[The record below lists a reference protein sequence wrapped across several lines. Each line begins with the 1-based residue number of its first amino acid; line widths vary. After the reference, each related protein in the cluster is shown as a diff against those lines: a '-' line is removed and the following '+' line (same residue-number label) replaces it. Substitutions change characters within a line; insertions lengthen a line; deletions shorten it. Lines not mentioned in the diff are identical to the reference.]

1 MGIRNRGIAMK
12 TSKSTGVFRPFED
25 LKTLL
30 EKQSKSLNASVV
42 DTDENA
48 ASPENH
54 SESEIDIFHRAM
66 ADVKE
71 ISRDNC
77 VDQSGRPP
85 DLNHK
90 YSDGESE
97 ILTALNNLVKRG
109 TGFVV
114 ANTPE
119 YIEGRGRDAH
129 PEITRRLHRGDFAVQ
144 DFIDLH
150 GLNVADAQ
158 RAFEEFMQ
166 QNIVAGKRVVL
177 VIHGRG
183 LSSANEPVLKTN
195 VHRWLSSGYWRK
207 WVMAF
212 SSARWCDGGAG
223 STYVL
228 LRQRPA
234 GLLKQRPAVPH
245 KQRGATKQIRKKWK
259 AKRNLKP

>member
-1 MGIRNRGIAMK
+1 MK
-12 TSKSTGVFRPFED
+12 TSNSTGVFRPFED

-30 EKQSKSLNASVV
+30 ENQSKSLK
-42 DTDENA
+42 ENDFVSGRSA
-48 ASPENH
+48 PNPENH
-54 SESEIDIFHRAM
+54 LESEVDIFFRAM
-66 ADVKE
+66 AGVKQ

-77 VDQSGRPP
+77 IDESGHPP
-85 DLNHK
+85 GLSLQHD
-90 YSDGESE
+90 DGDSE
-97 ILTALNNLVKRG
+97 ILTALKDLVKKG

-119 YIEGRGRDAH
+119 YMEGRGQDAH
-129 PEITRRLHRGDFAVQ
+129 PEITQRLHRGDFAVQ
-144 DFIDLH
+144 DYIDLH
-150 GLNVADAQ
+150 GLTVADAL

-166 QNIVAGKRVVL
+166 QNIDAGNRVVL
-177 VIHGRG
+177 IIHGRG

-195 VHRWLSSGYWRK
+195 VHHWLSSGYWRK

-234 GLLKQRPAVPH
+234 
-245 KQRGATKQIRKKWK
+245 TKQIRKKWR
-259 AKRNLKP
+259 AKKDLKQ

>member
-1 MGIRNRGIAMK
+1 MK

-30 EKQSKSLNASVV
+30 ENKSKSLEDNDFVS
-42 DTDENA
+42 EQPA
-48 ASPENH
+48 AIADNH
-54 SESEIDIFHRAM
+54 PQSEVDIFYQAM
-66 ADVKE
+66 ADVRR

-77 VDQSGRPP
+77 VDQSGQPP
-85 DLNHK
+85 DLNLRHD
-90 YSDGESE
+90 DGESE
-97 ILTALNNLVKRG
+97 ILTALKNLVKEG

-114 ANTPE
+114 ADTPE
-119 YIEGRGRDAH
+119 YREGRGRDAH

-144 DFIDLH
+144 DYIDLH
-150 GLNVADAQ
+150 GLNVVDAQ

-183 LSSANEPVLKTN
+183 LSSANEPVLKTH

-234 GLLKQRPAVPH
+234 
-245 KQRGATKQIRKKWK
+245 TKQIRKKWR
-259 AKRNLKP
+259 AKRI

>member
-1 MGIRNRGIAMK
+1 MGIRNRRIAMK
-12 TSKSTGVFRPFED
+12 TSKSTGVFRPFEN
-25 LKTLL
+25 LKSLL
-30 EKQSKSLNASVV
+30 ENQSKSLNDNDS
-42 DTDENA
+42 NA
-48 ASPENH
+48 EEISAKSENH
-54 SESEIDIFHRAM
+54 PESEVEIFYRAM

-77 VDQSGRPP
+77 VDHSGRTP
-85 DLNHK
+85 DLGHK

-97 ILTALNNLVKRG
+97 ILTALNDLVQRG

-114 ANTPE
+114 ADTPE

-158 RAFEEFMQ
+158 RAFEDFMQ
-166 QNIVAGKRVVL
+166 QNIAAGKRVVL

-234 GLLKQRPAVPH
+234 
-245 KQRGATKQIRKKWK
+245 TKQIRKKWR
-259 AKRNLKP
+259 AKRDLKP

>member
-1 MGIRNRGIAMK
+1 MGIRNRRIAMK
-12 TSKSTGVFRPFED
+12 TSKSNGVFRPFED
-25 LKTLL
+25 LKSLL
-30 EKQSKSLNASVV
+30 EKQSKSLHDNGLDAEEISA
-42 DTDENA
+42 N
-48 ASPENH
+48 SENH
-54 SESEIDIFHRAM
+54 PESEIEIFYRAM

-77 VDQSGRPP
+77 VDRGGRAP
-85 DLNHK
+85 DLSHN

-97 ILTALNNLVKRG
+97 ILTALNDLVQRG

-114 ANTPE
+114 AHTSE

-158 RAFEEFMQ
+158 RAFEDFMQ

-234 GLLKQRPAVPH
+234 
-245 KQRGATKQIRKKWK
+245 TKQIRKKWR
-259 AKRNLKP
+259 AKRDSKP

>member
-1 MGIRNRGIAMK
+1 MGIRNRRIAMK

-25 LKTLL
+25 LKSLL
-30 EKQSKSLNASVV
+30 ENQSKSLNDNDLNTEEISANS
-42 DTDENA
+42 
-48 ASPENH
+48 ENH
-54 SESEIDIFHRAM
+54 PESEVEIFYRAM

-77 VDQSGRPP
+77 VDHKGRAP
-85 DLNHK
+85 DLNHQ

-97 ILTALNNLVKRG
+97 ILTALNDLVQRG

-114 ANTPE
+114 ADTPE
-119 YIEGRGRDAH
+119 YTEGRGRDAH

-158 RAFEEFMQ
+158 RAFEDFMQ
-166 QNIVAGKRVVL
+166 QNIAAGKRVVL

-234 GLLKQRPAVPH
+234 
-245 KQRGATKQIRKKWK
+245 TKQIRKKWR
-259 AKRNLKP
+259 AKRDLKP

>member
-1 MGIRNRGIAMK
+1 MK
-12 TSKSTGVFRPFED
+12 TPKSTGIFRPFED

-30 EKQSKSLNASVV
+30 EIQSRSPKDKDFTAEEL
-42 DTDENA
+42 A
-48 ASPENH
+48 ANPGNH
-54 SESEIDIFHRAM
+54 PESEVDIFYRAM

-77 VDQSGRPP
+77 VDKNGRPP
-85 DLNHK
+85 DSNIRPNE
-90 YSDGESE
+90 GESE
-97 ILTALNNLVKRG
+97 ILKALNNLVKKG

-114 ANTPE
+114 ADTPE
-119 YIEGRGRDAH
+119 YMEGRGRDAH
-129 PEITRRLHRGDFAVQ
+129 PEITRRLHRGDFSIQ
-144 DFIDLH
+144 DYIDLH
-150 GLNVADAQ
+150 GLNIADA
-158 RAFEEFMQ
+158 RSAFEEFMQ
-166 QNIVAGKRVVL
+166 QNILAGKRVVL

-234 GLLKQRPAVPH
+234 KKPRKRKTSKQ
-245 KQRGATKQIRKKWK
+245 
-259 AKRNLKP
+259 

>member
-1 MGIRNRGIAMK
+1 MGIHNRRIAMK
-12 TSKSTGVFRPFED
+12 TSKSTGIFRPFKD

-30 EKQSKSLNASVV
+30 EIHSRSLQDS
-42 DTDENA
+42 DLSTEELA
-48 ASPENH
+48 AIPENQP
-54 SESEIDIFHRAM
+54 ESDVEIFYRAM

-77 VDQSGRPP
+77 VDKNGRPP
-85 DLNHK
+85 GLNIRHN
-90 YSDGESE
+90 DGESE
-97 ILTALNNLVKRG
+97 ILKALNNLVQKG

-114 ANTPE
+114 ADTPE
-119 YIEGRGRDAH
+119 YMEGRGRDAH
-129 PEITRRLHRGDFAVQ
+129 PEITRRLHRGDFSVQ
-144 DFIDLH
+144 DYIDLH

-158 RAFEEFMQ
+158 SAFGEFMQ

-177 VIHGRG
+177 IIHGRG

-234 GLLKQRPAVPH
+234 
-245 KQRGATKQIRKKWK
+245 TKQIQNKWK
-259 AKRNLKP
+259 TKKDLKP

>member
-1 MGIRNRGIAMK
+1 MK
-12 TSKSTGVFRPFED
+12 TSKSTGMFRPFED

-30 EKQSKSLNASVV
+30 ENQSKSLKDDGYVS
-42 DTDENA
+42 TDFT
-48 ASPENH
+48 ASPEKH
-54 SESEIDIFHRAM
+54 TESDVDIFYHAM
-66 ADVKE
+66 ADVKK

-77 VDQSGRPP
+77 IDKNGQPP
-85 DLNHK
+85 DLNFQHI
-90 YSDGESE
+90 DGDSE
-97 ILTALNNLVKRG
+97 ILTALKNLVQKG
-109 TGFVV
+109 SGFVV

-119 YIEGRGRDAH
+119 YMEGRGQDAH

-144 DFIDLH
+144 DYIDLH
-150 GLNVADAQ
+150 GLNAADAQ
-158 RAFEEFMQ
+158 CAFEEFMK
-166 QNIVAGKRVVL
+166 QNITAGRRVVL

-183 LSSANEPVLKTN
+183 LSSANDPVLKTN

-234 GLLKQRPAVPH
+234 
-245 KQRGATKQIRKKWK
+245 TKQIRKKWR

>member
-1 MGIRNRGIAMK
+1 MSIRNRRIAMK

-30 EKQSKSLNASVV
+30 KKQSKALK
-42 DTDENA
+42 ENDFVSEEFA
-48 ASPENH
+48 TNPENH
-54 SESEIDIFHRAM
+54 PESEVDIFYQAM

-77 VDQSGRPP
+77 VDKNGQPP
-85 DLNHK
+85 DLKFPHN
-90 YSDGESE
+90 DGESE
-97 ILTALNNLVKRG
+97 ILTELKNLVKKG

-114 ANTPE
+114 AHTPE
-119 YIEGRGRDAH
+119 YMEGRGRDAH

-144 DFIDLH
+144 DCIDLH
-150 GLNVADAQ
+150 GLNVSDAQ
-158 RAFEEFMQ
+158 RAFEEFMR

-234 GLLKQRPAVPH
+234 
-245 KQRGATKQIRKKWK
+245 TKQIRKKWR
-259 AKRNLKP
+259 AKRI